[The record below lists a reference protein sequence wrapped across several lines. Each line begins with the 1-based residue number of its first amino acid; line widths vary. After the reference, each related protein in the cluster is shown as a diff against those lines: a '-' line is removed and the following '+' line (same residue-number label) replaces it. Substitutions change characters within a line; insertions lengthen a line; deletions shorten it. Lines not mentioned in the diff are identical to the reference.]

1 MWHGY
6 LTKLFLVI
14 TKAMQFYAHY
24 VKKKRERER
33 RRRVG
38 QIVEMTVSLV

>member
-24 VKKKRERER
+24 VKKKEREKEEEEWAR
-33 RRRVG
+33 
-38 QIVEMTVSLV
+38 L